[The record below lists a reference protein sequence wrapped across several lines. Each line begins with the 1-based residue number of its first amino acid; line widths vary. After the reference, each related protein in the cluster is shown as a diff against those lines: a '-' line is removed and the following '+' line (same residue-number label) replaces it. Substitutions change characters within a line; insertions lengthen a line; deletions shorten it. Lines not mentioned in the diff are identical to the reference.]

1 MGIPADE
8 RLKVWTRS
16 AGRCAICGRDLLDGS
31 LTGRVNKLGELA
43 HIVGQQDTD
52 GSPRGRSPLTAEQRD
67 SADNLMLLC
76 PGEHMEIDRRG
87 AFDLMTVERLRKIKI
102 DHESWVR
109 RMTGLE
115 RARGTAVLRV
125 IGDVHGVPVELTKAT
140 CAEAVVQCEDR
151 FPEFP
156 LSYDEYGIEV
166 DLRGIPGEGAPDAE
180 FWAAASRRI
189 DEVLQHK
196 LADAVRGSGRVR
208 HVSVFAFARLPLLT
222 HLGARLDDTT
232 PVTVYDR
239 HRDSQSWVWPSSD
252 TTAAFTTAW
261 PERPIHGDEAV
272 LVLNVSGSIQPHELP
287 EAVAHLPRFEIT
299 ATHTTPAPGILR
311 SLGDLTGFSNA
322 LRTLFATV
330 EARDK
335 HIRRLHVFAALPVS
349 AAVDLGRVHVS
360 HVHPDLAIYSRESDG
375 GYHYAL
381 EVS

>member
-1 MGIPADE
+1 MGIPGDE

-52 GSPRGRSPLTAEQRD
+52 GSPRGRSALTPAERD
-67 SADNLMLLC
+67 SAGNLLLLC
-76 PGEHMEIDRRG
+76 PGEHMEIDRGG
-87 AFDLMTVERLRKIKI
+87 ALDLMTVERLRKIKI

-140 CAEAVVQCEDR
+140 CADAVVECEDR

-156 LSYDEYGIEV
+156 LSYDEYGVEI
-166 DLRGIPGEGAPDAE
+166 DLRGIPGEAAPGAE
-180 FWAAASRRI
+180 FWASASRRI

-196 LADAVRGSGRVR
+196 LADAVRGSGQVR
-208 HVSVFAFARLPLLT
+208 HISVFAFARLPLLM

-252 TTAAFTTAW
+252 VRAAFATGW
-261 PERPIHGDEAV
+261 PERPAPGDEAV
-272 LVLNVSGSIQPHELP
+272 LVLNVSGSIQTGELP
-287 EAVAHLPRFEIT
+287 EDLAGLPRFEIT
-299 ATHTTPAPGILR
+299 ATHTTPSPGILR
-311 SLGDLTGFSNA
+311 SLGDLIEFSNT
-322 LRTLFATV
+322 LRTLFATI

-349 AAVDLGRVHVS
+349 AAVELGRVHVP

-375 GYHYAL
+375 AYYYAL